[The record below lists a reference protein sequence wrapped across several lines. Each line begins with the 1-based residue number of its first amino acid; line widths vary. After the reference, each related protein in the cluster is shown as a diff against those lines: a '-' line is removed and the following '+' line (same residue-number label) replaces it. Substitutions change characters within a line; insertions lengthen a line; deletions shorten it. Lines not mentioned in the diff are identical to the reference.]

1 MKSRKIVGQIC
12 PIFSLLF
19 RTFSLWLET
28 IDKLKCSPDNMSK
41 TRRYVVNM
49 EHCQNYISVYHSH
62 PIAGRRSEI
71 VFKHTGSQSVTYI
84 LPNKYRKKDNLDFNW
99 FENTIAFSLFLLSQW
114 VFCKPDGLG
123 NVLAPIW
130 RPSKTIWIPLCPSW
144 SPLIKWGAHLNHLI
158 FNMSIEWYLF
168 GNLNVWGVQ
177 WHQRKNTSWSGP
189 FFFTSHKFWTSHDIF

>member
-1 MKSRKIVGQIC
+1 MTTYLRVSAKLLEINFYISLFSNCRKKVMKSRKIVGQIC

-28 IDKLKCSPDNMSK
+28 IDKLKCSSDNMSK

-99 FENTIAFSLFLLSQW
+99 FENTIAFSLFYWASEFFVNLMVW
-114 VFCKPDGLG
+114 GMY
-123 NVLAPIW
+123 W
-130 RPSKTIWIPLCPSW
+130 RPS
-144 SPLIKWGAHLNHLI
+144 GAPQK
-158 FNMSIEWYLF
+158 LF
-168 GNLNVWGVQ
+168 GSLYVLPGAL
-177 WHQRKNTSWSGP
+177 
-189 FFFTSHKFWTSHDIF
+189 